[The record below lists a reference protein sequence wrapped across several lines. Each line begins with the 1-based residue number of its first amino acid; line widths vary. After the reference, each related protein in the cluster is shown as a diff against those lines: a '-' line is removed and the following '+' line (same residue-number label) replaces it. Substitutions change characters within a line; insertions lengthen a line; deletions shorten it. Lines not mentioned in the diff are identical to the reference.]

1 VASTDFVDSKYD
13 KLLKRIA
20 INIKILRKSRGLS
33 QRNMEAFGFDLR
45 NYQRLEAGKHSP
57 SVYTLHKLA
66 LAFRVDI
73 TEIIK

>member
-1 VASTDFVDSKYD
+1 MASSIETKYD
-13 KLLKRIA
+13 KVLKRIA
-20 INIKILRKSRGLS
+20 KNIKELRKAQGLS

-66 LAFRVDI
+66 VAFRVDI
-73 TEIIK
+73 SDLLK